1 MPLTDT
7 AIRRARPAEKPVRL
21 FDGGGLYLEISP
33 AGGKLWRFKY
43 RFGGKEKRLALGA
56 YPVVPLSGHRDEAS
70 GAWIEGARE
79 MRDEARRLLAQ
90 GIDPARSRK
99 EMKSEARPVSTR
111 TRPADDKPVK
121 AGKPGKPDI
130 PVRTATWGSRI
141 PGRRE
146 QRELKEEVLYE
157 TAARWFNEH
166 GYHGTSLS
174 NLAKELG
181 ITKAALYNYVTS
193 KRELLYNVH
202 LRSLQAARAAR
213 DDAAVESTGLGKV
226 RRMIFNYVAAI
237 AASPTVTFI
246 LLEDGALAPEQ
257 AEEILAQRRA
267 LDHELRDWIAEGVA
281 DGSILPC
288 DPRLA
293 SLLITGG
300 LAWVTKWYDPKGGW
314 SGERVAEA
322 ISTLYAEMLAGRGN
336 AAGPTTDMLRL
347 R

>member
-1 MPLTDT
+1 MPLTDA
-7 AIRRARPAEKPVRL
+7 AIRRARPAEKPVRM
-21 FDGGGLYLEISP
+21 FDGGGLYIEISP

-56 YPVVPLSGHRDEAS
+56 YPVVPLSGYRDETH
-70 GAWIEGARE
+70 GTWIQGARE
-79 MRDEARRLLAQ
+79 LRDEARRLLAG
-90 GIDPARSRK
+90 GIDPARVRRDRKSAARTTSSRAK
-99 EMKSEARPVSTR
+99 RDESLE
-111 TRPADDKPVK
+111 
-121 AGKPGKPDI
+121 
-130 PVRTATWGSRI
+130 TASWGSRI

-174 NLAKELG
+174 DLAKELG
-181 ITKAALYNYVTS
+181 ITKAALYNYVSS
-193 KRELLYNVH
+193 KRELLYTMH
-202 LRSLQAARAAR
+202 LRSLQAAHAAR
-213 DDAAVESTGLGKV
+213 DDAAVQSTGLGKV
-226 RRMIFNYVAAI
+226 RRMIFNYVAAFT
-237 AASPTVTFI
+237 ASPTVTFI

-257 AEEILAQRRA
+257 AEEILTQRRA
-267 LDHELRDWIAEGVA
+267 LDHEFRSWIAEGIG

-314 SGERVAEA
+314 MGERVAEA
-322 ISTLYAEMLAGRGN
+322 ISTLYAEMLAGQRG
-336 AAGPTTDMLRL
+336 AAGPTTDTARL

>member
-7 AIRRARPAEKPVRL
+7 AIRRARPAEKPVRM

-56 YPVVPLSGHRDEAS
+56 YPVVPLSGYRDEDS
-70 GAWIEGARE
+70 GAWIGGARE
-79 MRDEARRLLAQ
+79 MRDEARRLLAR
-90 GIDPARSRK
+90 GIDPAGSRK
-99 EMKSEARPVSTR
+99 DRKSETKHDSSR
-111 TRPADDKPVK
+111 TRPADDE
-121 AGKPGKPDI
+121 PGKPNGAAEA
-130 PVRTATWGSRI
+130 ATWGSRL

-213 DDAAVESTGLGKV
+213 DDAVVQRTGLGKV

-288 DPRLA
+288 DPRLT

-322 ISTLYAEMLAGRGN
+322 ISTQYAEMLAGRRN
-336 AAGPTTDMLRL
+336 AQDGGGVTHKR
-347 R
+347 